1 MQRRI
6 TINFKIKNIFFIFY
20 LLIIIFFTSPNQTL
34 YGQTNIKLKLAFGV
48 SFQKPIFML
57 PYPVFH
63 KGLPKLYAVVEQAGV
78 IKLVSKHRHSN
89 SNQFARLL
97 NMTSKICSRGSEE
110 GLLGFAFSPDYAI
123 SHKAYIY
130 YSVCSPR
137 KTILSRIILTKRISK
152 TKRQKKSISLR
163 NLRFQFKEE
172 VLLKISQ
179 PYSNHNGGMIQ
190 FSPKD
195 GYLYIGT
202 GDGGSGGDPRRN
214 GQKLSTLLGK
224 ILRIDVTPTKG
235 YKIPSDNPF
244 RRVKKAKPEIFAYGL
259 RNPWR
264 FSFDKQG
271 RLIVGDVG
279 QNKYE
284 EISIV
289 KKGKNYG
296 WNIME
301 GAHCYKK
308 KNCIKRGLE
317 LPVIEYS
324 HSEGQCIIGG
334 YFYHGQQ
341 IPRLKNQY
349 IFGDTIT
356 GRVWYTNLKIRNQKT
371 LLFDTDYYIVS
382 FALDEKGEIYII
394 NLLGQIYQ
402 LTN

>member
-1 MQRRI
+1 MKRRI
-6 TINFKIKNIFFIFY
+6 TLNFKIKHIFFIFY
-20 LLIIIFFTSPNQTL
+20 WFIILFFTSPSKIL

-57 PYPVFH
+57 PYPIFY

-152 TKRQKKSISLR
+152 TKHQKKPISLH

-172 VLLKISQ
+172 ILLKISQ

-235 YKIPSDNPF
+235 YTIPSDNPF

-279 QNKYE
+279 QGKYE

-308 KNCIKRGLE
+308 KNCVKRGLE

-334 YFYHGQQ
+334 YFYHGQR

-349 IFGDTIT
+349 IFGDTTT
-356 GRVWYTNLKIRNQKT
+356 GRVWYANLKIRNQKT